1 MAIAA
6 PHVVV
11 AIPVCNEVERIEAC
25 LQALDR
31 QTGAQ
36 AGKVVLLLNNCDD
49 GTAACVRRI
58 EPALAIECEIIE
70 RELEGEQ
77 ASAGYARSL
86 ALRYAAIGLVDHDLL
101 VTTDADGEVAENWIA
116 ANLAAF
122 ACGADAVCG
131 RAEID
136 PVEAR
141 LISAHL
147 HEDDARECR
156 LGALNDEIA
165 ALLDPDPHDPWP
177 RHTEHSGA
185 SIAVTVSAWRRAG
198 GMPAM
203 PSGEDRAFIDRLRG
217 IVTTRDPAL
226 WERIRGMAISGRDD
240 PFMKALRAMDGS
252 FRERTAFLRAGKL
265 DSSRRW
271 VKADG
276 TPYTLAQRV
285 WRQGRD
291 TRRQIDAT
299 IRASIRR
306 GDDVATLTKELRR
319 FLNPDVQN
327 AAYAAHRLAQTEV
340 MHAHG
345 IAMVQAGKVVPGATG
360 MKWTLHPEHSN
371 GNPDECDDKARNHSE
386 GMEPGCYTFAE
397 FPSFPTHP
405 FDKCRTQVIFLG
417 ERDTMD
423 LVVARYGGAA

>member
-1 MAIAA
+1 MTGAERDLLALVRTGLDA
-6 PHVVV
+6 VDAELRAFWERVQVV
-11 AIPVCNEVERIEAC
+11 
-25 LQALDR
+25 LDR
-31 QTGAQ
+31 Y
-36 AGKVVLLLNNCDD
+36 AGRVLTRDD
-49 GTAACVRRI
+49 VR
-58 EPALAIECEIIE
+58 AIMREVDREIE
-70 RELEGEQ
+70 RTYGLTQ
-77 ASAGYARSL
+77 L
-86 ALRYAAIGLVDHDLL
+86 AAI
-101 VTTDADGEVAENWIA
+101 
-116 ANLAAF
+116 
-122 ACGADAVCG
+122 
-131 RAEID
+131 
-136 PVEAR
+136 
-141 LISAHL
+141 S
-147 HEDDARECR
+147 
-156 LGALNDEIA
+156 GALFLRIIHATDM
-165 ALLDPDPHDPWP
+165 
-177 RHTEHSGA
+177 A
-185 SIAVTVSAWRRAG
+185 SEVPFRRAV
-198 GMPAM
+198 
-203 PSGEDRAFIDRLRG
+203 DRLRG

>member
-217 IVTTRDPAL
+217 IDARVRHCPAVRVTVSGRTFGRAAG
-226 WERIRGMAISGRDD
+226 GMADTIRRRMVRQDDFVDDAIEPAADRYRRALLRAQARAIWARANRAGDDDLALLAEALERPEAAIRDALTL
-240 PFMKALRAMDGS
+240 PFFGQVWAALERGCPTLARKPVRFVDLATEIETALALRAQAC
-252 FRERTAFLRAGKL
+252 RKL
-265 DSSRRW
+265 
-271 VKADG
+271 V
-276 TPYTLAQRV
+276 
-285 WRQGRD
+285 RQ
-291 TRRQIDAT
+291 
-299 IRASIRR
+299 
-306 GDDVATLTKELRR
+306 
-319 FLNPDVQN
+319 P
-327 AAYAAHRLAQTEV
+327 RLAV
-340 MHAHG
+340 A
-345 IAMVQAGKVVPGATG
+345 VPA
-360 MKWTLHPEHSN
+360 
-371 GNPDECDDKARNHSE
+371 
-386 GMEPGCYTFAE
+386 
-397 FPSFPTHP
+397 
-405 FDKCRTQVIFLG
+405 
-417 ERDTMD
+417 
-423 LVVARYGGAA
+423 